1 VASDLPPRRS
11 ASGSSAAGRPPARR
25 PGLARGRLAAVGLA
39 ALLLAGAALFAARRA
54 RPPGGAAPAPAEA
67 PAAPAQPAEGLA
79 PETVAARVAAA
90 SALAGCGEQAGRAF
104 FVGPEEAVADVA
116 CRPEEAQLRLAD
128 GRDLLGKVTWRDA
141 LAGLSI
147 LEVPGAA
154 APHLPIGSA
163 AGLAAGEP
171 VYLVAEDGPGMAIAE
186 SRASGVWQVDL
197 GLAYLAAAPGGAS
210 PGGGALVLDR
220 GGRLAAVAS
229 ADPAG
234 PGPGLALPVEYLAP
248 HLRGA
253 GPVPED
259 PARWQAILSRAAEE
273 GRRELES
280 VEASLARPRLLQVEV
295 AGPDRLSGLLL
306 RTRPKAPVAERLRL
320 VVRDGARLACTAEAA
335 PRSWTPLAEALA
347 GLGTAGPW
355 IRQARWAVE
364 RGRAGDLQVG
374 EAAIDLS
381 GCDLDA
387 AGPGAVVAV
396 EGSEGVSPAV
406 ALPRAALLEERA
418 RVEERSRL
426 GEEARRSEEEVR
438 QQREQ
443 DEADLQE
450 AERRWREAFGSAE
463 ARVEEQRERL
473 GALREQERKATIESQ
488 WYQLGRIQ
496 QQIPA
501 AERSLRRAEEE
512 LEELDRQASRL
523 AVPRT
528 WRQPPSR

>member
-1 VASDLPPRRS
+1 VPP
-11 ASGSSAAGRPPARR
+11 
-25 PGLARGRLAAVGLA
+25 
-39 ALLLAGAALFAARRA
+39 
-54 RPPGGAAPAPAEA
+54 PAEA
-67 PAAPAQPAEGLA
+67 SAEPAAEPAEGLA
-79 PETVAARVAAA
+79 PAAIAVRVAAA

-104 FVGPEEAVADVA
+104 FVGPDEAVAVVA
-116 CRPEEAQLRLAD
+116 CRPGEAQLRLAD
-128 GRDLLGKVTWRDA
+128 GRDLLGKVIWRDA

-154 APHLPIGSA
+154 APHLPLGSA
-163 AGLAAGEP
+163 AGLSAGEP
-171 VYLVAEDGPGMAIAE
+171 VYLATEDGPGMAVAG
-186 SRASGVWQVDL
+186 SRASGAWQVDL
-197 GLAYLAAAPGGAS
+197 GLAYLAAAPGSAS
-210 PGGGALVLDR
+210 PGGGALLLDR
-220 GGRLAAVAS
+220 AGRLAAVTS

-234 PGPGLALPVEYLAP
+234 PGPALALPVEYLAP
-248 HLRGA
+248 HLQA
-253 GPVPED
+253 AIPVPGD
-259 PARWQAILSRAAEE
+259 AGRWQAILSRAAEE
-273 GRRELES
+273 GRRELQS
-280 VEASLARPRLLQVEV
+280 VEASLSRPRLLQVEV

-306 RTRPKAPVAERLRL
+306 RARPKAPAQDRLRL
-320 VVRDGARLACTAEAA
+320 VVRDGARLTCAAEAA

-355 IRQARWAVE
+355 IRQARWAAE

-374 EAAIDLS
+374 EAAIDLT

-387 AGPGAVVAV
+387 AGPGTVVAV
-396 EGSEGVSPAV
+396 EGSEGVAPAV

-418 RVEERSRL
+418 RAEERWRL
-426 GEEARRSEEEVR
+426 EEEARRSEEEVR
-438 QQREQ
+438 QQRER

-450 AERRWREAFGSAE
+450 AERRWREAFGSAA

-488 WYQLGRIQ
+488 WYQVGRIQ

-512 LEELDRQASRL
+512 LEELDHQASRL
-523 AVPRT
+523 AIPRT